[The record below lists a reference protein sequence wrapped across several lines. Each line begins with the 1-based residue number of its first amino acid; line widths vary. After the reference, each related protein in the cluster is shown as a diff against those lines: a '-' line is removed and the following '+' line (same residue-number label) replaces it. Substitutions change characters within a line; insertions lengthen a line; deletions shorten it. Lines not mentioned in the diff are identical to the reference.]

1 MICSNCKKEV
11 NDNLSMC
18 PHCLSIL
25 KDKVERNAIRSK
37 TSRSILKNTN
47 ISNNV
52 DNVNASRNAKGVIT
66 ITRRKPSKKIE
77 FNTFTNQVKTNIN
90 EDANNVNKYE
100 ENNDF
105 NQDIYFN
112 FGGTKKKNFN
122 SLRVMVYIGVIS
134 IWILALVFI
143 IKYNREDYYFQEN
156 ESGYIKDTGVN
167 TRVDEEMLKYD
178 AVSKSG
184 QTGGSSSE
192 GVTSIVYDN
201 QYLRQFTISNQ
212 KDIERLIVTDSVKQK
227 SNCPQNIIRIE
238 NEIIQNY
245 GIMSVNFCE
254 IDEEFARE
262 LRDVVKFVYN
272 NYPNARNYLTNL
284 TIANVGENATYMAAF
299 MPIFTFATSN
309 TSTAYPQGVKTQIV
323 LNAKYFLNNSK
334 MKNTVNYALKS
345 GYFPPNTSR
354 SSTVAHEFGHYL
366 SYVAM
371 LNYYET
377 KQLNYVPSSQASLLY
392 KVYNDFNEGNFSYNL
407 LTEAYEEYKK
417 IYKDSSFDEF
427 RESISQY
434 AMAKD
439 KSGRYIY
446 DETIAEAFH
455 DVYLNG
461 DLAEPASKYIV
472 EVLNSKL

>member
-1 MICSNCKKEV
+1 MICPNCKREV

-18 PHCLSIL
+18 PHCLFIL
-25 KDKVERNAIRSK
+25 NDKAVRSAIRSK
-37 TSRSILKNTN
+37 TSRSVLKNTT
-47 ISNNV
+47 ISNDV

-66 ITRRKPSKKIE
+66 ITKRRPNKQVT
-77 FNTFTNQVKTNIN
+77 FNTFTNPENSK
-90 EDANNVNKYE
+90 EKANYNFNNYDGSD
-100 ENNDF
+100 EN

-112 FGGTKKKNFN
+112 FGGNKKKRFNFFKFI
-122 SLRVMVYIGVIS
+122 LYLGVIG
-134 IWILALVFI
+134 IWVLALVFV

-156 ESGYIKDTGVN
+156 ESGYIKDVGAN

-184 QTGGSSSE
+184 QTGGSSRE
-192 GVTSIVYDN
+192 GFTSIVYDN
-201 QYLRQFTISNQ
+201 QYLKQFTISNQ

-227 SNCPQNIIRIE
+227 TNCPNNIVRIE

-245 GIMSVNFCE
+245 GILAVNFCE

-309 TSTAYPQGVKTQIV
+309 TSTTYPQGVKSQIV

-334 MKNTVNYALKS
+334 IKNTVNYATKS

-371 LNYYET
+371 LNNYET

-392 KVYNDFNEGNFSYNL
+392 KVYNDFNEGSYSYKI

-427 RESISQY
+427 RKSISQY
-434 AMAKD
+434 AIAKD

-461 DLAEPASKYIV
+461 DLAEPASKYII

>member
-1 MICSNCKKEV
+1 MICPNCKKEA

-18 PHCLSIL
+18 PHCLTIL
-25 KDKVERNAIRSK
+25 NDKVVRSAIRSK
-37 TSRSILKNTN
+37 TSRSVLNNTN
-47 ISNNV
+47 ISN
-52 DNVNASRNAKGVIT
+52 DISNVNASRNAKGVIT
-66 ITRRKPSKKIE
+66 ITKRRPNKKVE
-77 FNTFTNQVKTNIN
+77 FSTFTNP
-90 EDANNVNKYE
+90 VNPTFGEEEKYIE
-100 ENNDF
+100 KDEN
-105 NQDIYFN
+105 NQDIYFS
-112 FGGTKKKNFN
+112 FGENKEKSFN
-122 SLRVMVYIGVIS
+122 LFKFMLYLGVIGG
-134 IWILALVFI
+134 WIFALVFI

-201 QYLRQFTISNQ
+201 QYLRQFTISNLN
-212 KDIERLIVTDSVKQK
+212 DIERLIVTDSVKQK
-227 SNCPQNIIRIE
+227 NNCPNNIVRIE

-245 GIMSVNFCE
+245 GIIAVNFCE

-284 TIANVGENATYMAAF
+284 TLANVGENSTFMAAF
-299 MPIFTFATSN
+299 MPIFTFATSS
-309 TSTAYPQGVKTQIV
+309 TSTTYPQGVKTQIV

-334 MKNTVNYALKS
+334 MKNTVNYASKS

-371 LNYYET
+371 LNYYES
-377 KQLNYVPSSQASLLY
+377 KQLNYVPSSQAALLY
-392 KVYNDFNEGNFSYNL
+392 KVYNDFNEGNFSYKL

-417 IYKDSSFDEF
+417 IYKDSSFEDF
-427 RESISQY
+427 RKSISQY
-434 AMAKD
+434 AIAKD
-439 KSGRYIY
+439 KSGGYIY

-461 DLAEPASKYIV
+461 DLAEPASKYII
-472 EVLNSKL
+472 EVLNRKL